1 MAALPTDALTRL
13 AAVMKETQVYGFAKV
28 KDEQM
33 ALGSQVRDLFEGRG
47 LKSVAAEGFKAPGVV
62 VSYTTDPEIQSSKKF
77 LAQGLQTAAGVPLQ
91 CDEGADFMTFRI
103 GLFGLDKWHN
113 IDQTVAHLSDALDR
127 LGIAELVAEE
137 VA

>member
-1 MAALPTDALTRL
+1 
-13 AAVMKETQVYGFAKV
+13 
-28 KDEQM
+28 M
-33 ALGSQVRDLFEGRG
+33 ALGSQVRELFESRG

-62 VSYTTDPEIQSSKKF
+62 VSYTTDPDIQSSKKF

-91 CDEGADFMTFRI
+91 CDEGADFMTFRV

-113 IDQTVAHLSDALDR
+113 VDKTVANLAGALDR
-127 LGIAELVAEE
+127 IGVVERVAEV